1 VGGKLSGVFSC
12 WDKTVVMT
20 FCHTQ
25 TRVADEL
32 FAECDASSFATVG
45 VENSVE
51 KLYSLFDF
59 RFWATSPVVSHVHDT
74 LGIRTH
80 QLTHNVSTATGTSE
94 CM

>member
-1 VGGKLSGVFSC
+1 MGHFTAESVAGRFRIVAAVSFVAFSVKRSKVGRRQSGVFSC
-12 WDKTVVMT
+12 WDKIVDMT

-32 FAECDASSFATVG
+32 FAVCDASSFATVG

-59 RFWATSPVVSHVHDT
+59 RFWAT
-74 LGIRTH
+74 
-80 QLTHNVSTATGTSE
+80 
-94 CM
+94 